1 MSIRENFIV
10 PKRYNTISIAL
21 MLLGIIAII
30 ALYLTTHGSGGTE
43 EEKHVKDARFWASLL
58 QNSVYFL
65 LVVNAS
71 MFFICATTLAWGG
84 WQMAFRRVP
93 EAISAV
99 VPVLGVITLAIL
111 LSIAFGSNHTIFHWT
126 DTEHVKHDPIL
137 NYKKGFLNK
146 NFFAVITIVT
156 IALWSVLGWKMRQL
170 SRSLDDKPLETREEA
185 KSYVWKNTIWAALF
199 MIVFALTVMS
209 SIPWLWLMSI
219 DAHWYSTMYSW
230 YTFASTFVAG
240 MALICLFVVY
250 LKNNG
255 YLELTNEEHL
265 HDIGK
270 FMFAF
275 SIFWTYLWFSQFM
288 LIWYANI
295 PEETTY
301 FKPRAQGAYSGIF
314 WLMFLINFL
323 APLLI
328 LMRRSSKRN
337 YGTLTLM
344 AVLIIFGHWLDFFQM
359 VFPGH
364 QKDNVPML
372 LFDFGVA
379 LGFIG
384 LIMFV
389 TGRALSKAPLLAKNH
404 PFIKESVI
412 HHT

>member
-1 MSIRENFIV
+1 MTIRENFTV
-10 PKRYNTISIAL
+10 PKRYNTVAYAL
-21 MLLGIIAII
+21 MLLGVLAIVG
-30 ALYLTTHGSGGTE
+30 LYITKGS
-43 EEKHVKDARFWASLL
+43 KDDAASQARFWASLL

-65 LVVNAS
+65 LVVNAA

-99 VPVLGVITLAIL
+99 VPVIGVICGAIL
-111 LSIAFGSNHTIFHWT
+111 LAITFGDNHTIYHWT
-126 DTEHVKHDPIL
+126 DTHHVAEDPVL
-137 NYKKGFLNK
+137 DHKKGFLNK
-146 NFFAVITIVT
+146 GFFAVATILT
-156 IALWSVLGWKMRQL
+156 IGLWSVLGWKMRQL
-170 SRSLDDKPLETREEA
+170 SRSLDNNPIASVEGRRK
-185 KSYVWKNTIWAALF
+185 YIWNNTVWAA
-199 MIVFALTVMS
+199 IYIVVFALTVMS

-230 YTFASTFVAG
+230 YTFASSFVAG
-240 MALICLFVVY
+240 MALIALFVVF

-255 YLELTNEEHL
+255 YLEFTNNEHL

-295 PEETTY
+295 PEETVY
-301 FKPRAQGAYSGIF
+301 FKPRAQGIYSGIF
-314 WLMFLINFL
+314 WLMFIINFL

-328 LMRRSSKRN
+328 LMTRGAKRN
-337 YGTLTLM
+337 YGTITFM
-344 AVLIIFGHWLDFFQM
+344 ALLIIFGHWLDFYQM
-359 VFPGH
+359 VFPGPSP
-364 QKDNVPML
+364 NEVPMIL
-372 LFDFGVA
+372 YDFGIA
-379 LGFIG
+379 LGFVG

-389 TGRALSKAPLLAKNH
+389 TGRSLSKYSLLAKNH
-404 PFIKESVI
+404 PFVKESVI